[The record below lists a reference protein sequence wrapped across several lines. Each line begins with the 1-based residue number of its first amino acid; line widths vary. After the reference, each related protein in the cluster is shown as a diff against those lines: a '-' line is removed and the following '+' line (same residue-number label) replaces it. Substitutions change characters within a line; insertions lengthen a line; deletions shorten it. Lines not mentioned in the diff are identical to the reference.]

1 MLSCRLR
8 RWNVVVVSLVLA
20 GGAARWAM
28 AAPRIS
34 GLSLRG
40 LQAGGVTKLVI
51 DGAGLGP
58 ETKIL
63 CTAPLARATI
73 QPGATPKRLEAEL
86 AVDAQTPAGIYLLRV
101 ASPSGISDAVA
112 VGVDNLPQIAVV
124 PQLAVLDVALSG
136 VLNGSTV
143 VSTSFAG
150 KKGQVVVA
158 EVESQ
163 RLGAKLNPVLNLYDA
178 QRACSWATR
187 AARFSST
194 ATPA

>member
-1 MLSCRLR
+1 M
-8 RWNVVVVSLVLA
+8 
-20 GGAARWAM
+20 
-28 AAPRIS
+28 
-34 GLSLRG
+34 
-40 LQAGGVTKLVI
+40 
-51 DGAGLGP
+51 
-58 ETKIL
+58 
-63 CTAPLARATI
+63 
-73 QPGATPKRLEAEL
+73 
-86 AVDAQTPAGIYLLRV
+86 

-163 RLGAKLNPVLNLYDA
+163 RLGAKLESGAQPV
-178 QRACSWATR
+178 
-187 AARFSST
+187 
-194 ATPA
+194 